1 MKKVIIVGAG
11 TAGLA
16 SGIRLLKD
24 GFDVEIYEKN
34 EKPGGRM
41 FRIEEKGFQFDVG
54 PTIVMMPEL
63 YREVFEYSGANP
75 NDYLD
80 MSLLNPFN
88 TIYYPDGTKLE
99 ISSELP
105 SLIRQLEQFG
115 PAETKGYLDYL
126 SSVYERYQRVK
137 NHFLDKS
144 YRSAWGFFNP
154 KSLYQA
160 YKLKTLNSA
169 YTSISRF
176 VKDEKLRQAL
186 SFQTLYIGVSPY
198 SGPSIYTIIPMI
210 ELLYG
215 VWYIKGGMYQ
225 MTKALER
232 RFLEMGGVINYNSPV
247 EEILLVGNKTAGV
260 LVNGKPRYGEI
271 VLCNADFP
279 YAMKNLIKDESKK
292 GKYKTSK
299 IDTMKYSTSSF
310 ILYLGLNKKYKT
322 NVHSIRFAED
332 FKRNIDELDNGTLP
346 MDPSFYMYS
355 PSQIDPTIAPNGKEL
370 IYVLVPVPNMHK
382 GTSEWTTDEVE
393 TYKNLVLNKIE
404 KIKGFEDV
412 KDHIEVL
419 KTFTPKTFNYKFNLE
434 YAATFGLKPILTQ
447 SVYFRP
453 QNKFKT
459 IDNLY
464 FAGSSNHPGAGVPIV
479 LASAQL
485 ACKEIL
491 KDHKPNE

>member
-1 MKKVIIVGAG
+1 MKKVIVIGAG

-41 FRIEEKGFQFDVG
+41 YRIEEKGFQFDVG
-54 PTIVMMPEL
+54 PTIVMLPEV
-63 YREVFEYSGANP
+63 YNEVFEYSGVNP
-75 NDYLD
+75 KDYID
-80 MSLLNPFN
+80 MTLLNPFN
-88 TIYYPDGTKLE
+88 TLYYPDGTKLE

-105 SLIRQLEQFG
+105 ALIKQLEAFG
-115 PAETKGYLDYL
+115 PKETKGYLNYL
-126 SSVYERYQRVK
+126 KDVYERYHRASS
-137 NHFLDKS
+137 NFLDRS
-144 YRSAWGFFNP
+144 YRNAWGFFNP

-176 VKDEKLRQAL
+176 VKEEKLRQAL

-225 MTKALER
+225 MAKAMEK
-232 RFLEMGGVINYNSPV
+232 RFLEMGGKIHYDAPV

-260 LVNGKPRYGEI
+260 LVNGKPIYSDI
-271 VLCNADFP
+271 LLCNADFP
-279 YAMKNLIKDESKK
+279 YAMKNLIKDEQKK
-292 GKYKTSK
+292 GKYKNDK
-299 IDTMKYSTSSF
+299 IDKMQYSTSSF
-310 ILYLGLNKKYKT
+310 ILYIGLNKKYKT
-322 NVHSIRFAED
+322 NVHSIRFASD
-332 FKRNIDELDNGTLP
+332 FKRNIEELDKGILP
-346 MDPSFYMYS
+346 MDPSFYLYS
-355 PSQIDPTIAPNGKEL
+355 PSQIDPSVAPAGKEL
-370 IYVLVPVPNMHK
+370 IYVLVPVPNMK
-382 GTSEWTTDEVE
+382 SGDQAWSLDETEV
-393 TYKNLVLNKIE
+393 YKEMILNKIE
-404 KIKGFEDV
+404 RIEGFNDF
-412 KDHIEVL
+412 KDHIEVI
-419 KTFTPKTFNYKFNLE
+419 KTYTPKTFNYKFNLE

-479 LASAQL
+479 LASAKL
-485 ACKEIL
+485 ACKEIM